1 MSTDF
6 TGATTVLVVDDE
18 AQIVRALRTALSAS
32 GYEVATASTGGE
44 ALAQATAAEPDIVIL
59 DLGLPDMDGTE
70 VVKRLREWSDV
81 PVIVLSVR
89 EGQRDKV
96 GALDAGADDYV
107 TKPFAVGELLARMR
121 AARRRAGAR
130 EERPQT
136 LTFGPLTVDLERR
149 LVSRSGRPLH
159 LTRTEYGLLEAMVTN
174 PGKLLTHEWL
184 LRRVWGRGYHDESH
198 YVRVYIRQL
207 RQKLGDNA
215 TSPRFIGTEP
225 GVGYR
230 WLREPEGVSPAES
243 L

>member
-1 MSTDF
+1 VSV
-6 TGATTVLVVDDE
+6 VLVVDDE
-18 AQIVRALRTALSAS
+18 PQIVRALRTALAAS
-32 GYEVATASTGGE
+32 GYEVVTASTGGE
-44 ALAQATAAEPDIVIL
+44 ALAQATASEPELVIL

-70 VVKRLREWSDV
+70 VVRQLREWSDV

-121 AARRRAGAR
+121 AARRRAGGR

-136 LTFGPLTVDLERR
+136 LAYGALAVDLERR
-149 LVSRSGRPLH
+149 LVTSDGAPLH
-159 LTRTEYGLLEAMVTN
+159 LTPTEYALLEAMVTN

-198 YVRVYIRQL
+198 YLRVYVRQL
-207 RQKLGDNA
+207 RQKLGDDA

-230 WLREPEGVSPAES
+230 WLPEPEAAG
-243 L
+243 